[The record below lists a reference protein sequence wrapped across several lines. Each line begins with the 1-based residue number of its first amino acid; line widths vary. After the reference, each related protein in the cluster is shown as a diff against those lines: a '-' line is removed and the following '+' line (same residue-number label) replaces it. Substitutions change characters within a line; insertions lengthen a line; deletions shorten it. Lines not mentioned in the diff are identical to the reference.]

1 MARRVF
7 FIACAIC
14 VSGWMLAAVER
25 ATFIL
30 TDGERISGTVVY
42 HTDSREN
49 LINGSLNIGIGDGQ
63 ERNFRMEQVA
73 VIDFIGG
80 TPRRSELAALPEG
93 SGHLL
98 VLRDGTTR
106 GGQFV
111 NMIGGDTL
119 RWRNESGQTEE
130 MPITKVAR
138 VYLNSES
145 ARNTFNYTPGPTG
158 NYPSG
163 TTGTSGRRAQGIN
176 PRGRGG
182 DIAVRA
188 DTAWTDTGM
197 DVQRGDVISF
207 QTRGQ
212 IMFGSD
218 ASQTANA
225 SGNPSMKN
233 ESYPVPQ
240 LPVGALIGRINNG
253 APFAIGGNRDGISM
267 PASGRLMLGV
277 NDDHFPDNSGSFY
290 VSLVRSR

>member
-14 VSGWMLAAVER
+14 VSGWILAAVER

-49 LINGSLNIGIGDGQ
+49 LINGSLNIGIGGGE

-80 TPRRSELAALPEG
+80 TPRRSELAALPDG

-106 GGQFV
+106 PGQFV

-119 RWRNESGQTEE
+119 RWRNENGSTED

-145 ARNTFNYTPGPTG
+145 ARNAFNYTGPTG
-158 NYPSG
+158 TTAG
-163 TTGTSGRRAQGIN
+163 TTGGTGEGIRQRARPGEIV
-176 PRGRGG
+176 
-182 DIAVRA
+182 VRA
-188 DTAWTDTGM
+188 DNPWTDTGT
-197 DVQRGDVISF
+197 DVRRGDVLTF
-207 QTRGQ
+207 VTRGR

-218 ASQTANA
+218 PSQSSTAD
-225 SGNPSMKN
+225 GNQAMKN
-233 ESYPVPQ
+233 QTYPVPQ
-240 LPVGALIGRINNG
+240 LPVGALIGRIGNG
-253 APFAIGGNRDGISM
+253 QPFAIGGNRNGISM

-277 NDDHFPDNSGSFY
+277 NDDHFPDNAGQFT
-290 VSLVRSR
+290 VTITRGQ

>member
-1 MARRVF
+1 MARRIF
-7 FIACAIC
+7 FVACAIC

-30 TDGERISGTVVY
+30 TDGERISGTVVF

-49 LINGSLNIGIGDGQ
+49 LINGSLNIGLGEGKEQ
-63 ERNFRMEQVA
+63 NFKIEQVA

-93 SGHLL
+93 PGHLL

-106 GGQFV
+106 QGQFV

-119 RWRNESGQTEE
+119 RWRNEGGSTED

-145 ARNTFNYTPGPTG
+145 ARNTFNYSPGPTG
-158 NYPSG
+158 
-163 TTGTSGRRAQGIN
+163 TTGDRTQSIN
-176 PRGRGG
+176 QSRRGG
-182 DIAVRA
+182 DIVVRA
-188 DTAWTDTGM
+188 DTPWNDSGI
-197 DVQRGDVISF
+197 DVRRGEVITF
-207 QTRGQ
+207 VTRGR
-212 IMFGSD
+212 IMFGTD
-218 ASQTANA
+218 PSQTATPN
-225 SGNPSMKN
+225 GNESMKN
-233 ESYPVPQ
+233 ETYPVPQ
-240 LPVGALIGRINNG
+240 LPVGALIGRIGNG
-253 APFAIGGNRDGISM
+253 APFAIGGNRSGVSM

-290 VSLVRSR
+290 VTLVRGQ